1 MQARMKNPAVILPET
16 LQALLAVSASIKDR
30 GVSENTMDLVHLRV
44 SQINGCS
51 VCTDMGFRKLQKEGE
66 TIERMV
72 GVSAWREMPYF
83 SEAERAALAL
93 GEAMT
98 RLADRPEA
106 VSDEIWN
113 EAAKHY
119 DEKALSALIVS
130 IAVDNVWNRLN
141 STVRQQA
148 GASWN

>member
-66 TIERMV
+66 KIERIV

-83 SEAERAALAL
+83 TDAERAALAL

-98 RLADRPEA
+98 RLADRPDA

-113 EAAKHY
+113 EAAKYY
-119 DEKALSALIVS
+119 DEKALSALIISV
-130 IAVDNVWNRLN
+130 AVDNVWNRLN
-141 STVRQQA
+141 ATVRHPA
-148 GASWN
+148 GASWS

>member
-1 MQARMKNPAVILPET
+1 MQARMKNPAVILPDT
-16 LQALLAVSASIKDR
+16 LQALLAVSVSLKDR

-51 VCTDMGFRKLQKEGE
+51 VCTDMGFRKLQKDGE
-66 TIERMV
+66 TVERMI

-83 SEAERAALAL
+83 TEAERAALAL
-93 GEAMT
+93 GEAVT
-98 RLADRPEA
+98 RLADRPDA
-106 VSDEIWN
+106 VSDEVWN
-113 EAAKHY
+113 EAARRY

-141 STVRQQA
+141 ATVRQPA
-148 GASWN
+148 GASWS

>member
-1 MQARMKNPAVILPET
+1 MKNPAVILPET
-16 LQALLAVSASIKDR
+16 LQALLALSASIKDR
-30 GVSENTMDLVHLRV
+30 GVSENTTDLVHLRV

-66 TIERMV
+66 TIERIV

-83 SEAERAALAL
+83 TEAERAAFAL

-98 RLADRPEA
+98 RLADRPDA

-113 EAAKHY
+113 EAARHY
-119 DEKALSALIVS
+119 DEKALSALIIS

>member
-16 LQALLAVSASIKDR
+16 LQTLLAVSASIKGR

-106 VSDEIWN
+106 VSDEIWI
-113 EAAKHY
+113 ETI
-119 DEKALSALIVS
+119 KADSAFS
-130 IAVDNVWNRLN
+130 
-141 STVRQQA
+141 S
-148 GASWN
+148 